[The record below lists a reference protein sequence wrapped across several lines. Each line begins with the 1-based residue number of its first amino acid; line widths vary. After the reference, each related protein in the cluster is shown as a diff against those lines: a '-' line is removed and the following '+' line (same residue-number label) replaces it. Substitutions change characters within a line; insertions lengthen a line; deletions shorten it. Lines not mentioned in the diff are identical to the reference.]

1 MSQPK
6 KPTIKQRLVALE
18 QDNVLLKMRVY
29 TLEQLV
35 QELIQADLVTRPEVE
50 AAFNEFGRRLEHHPE
65 LGLSR
70 TIDVGTGA
78 HLERP

>member
-1 MSQPK
+1 MTQPK

-18 QDNVLLKMRVY
+18 KDNVLLKMRVY
-29 TLEQLV
+29 QLEQLM
-35 QELIQADLVTRPEVE
+35 QEIINADLVTRPEVE
-50 AAFNEFGRRLEHHPE
+50 TAFNEFGRRLEHHPE

-70 TIDVGTGA
+70 QVKVGTGA